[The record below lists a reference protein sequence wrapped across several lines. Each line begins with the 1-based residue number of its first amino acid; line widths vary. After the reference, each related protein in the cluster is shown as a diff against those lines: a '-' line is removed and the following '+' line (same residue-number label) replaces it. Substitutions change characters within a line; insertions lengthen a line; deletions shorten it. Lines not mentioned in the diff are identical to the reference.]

1 MGIRKNFSNLTDEER
16 ELFVQALYHVKSTG
30 LVDEFAEMHARHFS
44 HGIHRS
50 SHFLPWHREFLIRFE
65 QALQAHNP
73 AVTIPYWDST
83 VNTSPS
89 DPLWNDR
96 FLGQFSSAW
105 DLQRTLGSDTL
116 PTSQQVA
123 TNQNRATY
131 GSFWPELERVIHNAP
146 HRWVGGVMASA
157 ASPDDPIFYLHHGWI
172 DLLWV
177 RWQISHPDAPFESS
191 GAGLGL
197 NDPLMEWPDRTPAD
211 VLSHQALGYNYDIE
225 GM

>member
-1 MGIRKNFSNLTDEER
+1 MGIRKNVSSLTDEER
-16 ELFVQALYHVKSTG
+16 ELFIKALYHVKSTG
-30 LVDEFAEMHARHFS
+30 LVDEFAEMHAGHFG
-44 HGIHRS
+44 HGIHTS
-50 SHFLPWHREFLIRFE
+50 SHFLPWHREFLLRFE

-83 VNTSPS
+83 VNTSTS
-89 DPLWNDR
+89 DPLWDDR
-96 FLGQFSSAW
+96 FLGQFDAAW
-105 DLQRTLGSDTL
+105 DLQRALGSAVL
-116 PTSQQVA
+116 PTPQQVT

-131 GSFWPELERVIHNAP
+131 RSFWPELEVVIHNAP

-177 RWQISHPDAPFESS
+177 RWQISHPAAPFESS
-191 GAGLGL
+191 GAGLGV

-211 VLSHQALGYNYDIE
+211 VLNHQDLGYSYDIE